1 MALRMWSILSLSLKR
16 LSGNRLYLS
25 MMRSRFSRV
34 ITRWR
39 ITSMRSSAKLVLLV
53 DTSSGEICCDSTRMV
68 PVDW

>member
-1 MALRMWSILSLSLKR
+1 MALRIWSILSDSLKR
-16 LSGNRLYLS
+16 LSANRSYLP

-39 ITSMRSSAKLVLLV
+39 ITSMRSSAKLVVLV